1 LQGRKGG
8 LKIKV
13 ISHVSFLFF
22 SLKKWHG
29 ISNAPIQGNKL
40 NFFHM

>member
-1 LQGRKGG
+1 VLAVLQGRKGG

-22 SLKKWHG
+22 SLKK
-29 ISNAPIQGNKL
+29 
-40 NFFHM
+40 